1 MATRLLRGVGAT
13 CPIAAVTQVVAIS
26 PNTATA
32 NRAFFISDPP
42 SGNSGKRHPRRAALP
57 LCPARL
63 NASLPLVNP
72 TNGLVEGGS
81 TKVGSLALRVPIL
94 RLTGNHYAAKLKWYG
109 KASGWHPLWR
119 TQRRA

>member
-1 MATRLLRGVGAT
+1 MATRLLRGVGAA
-13 CPIAAVTQVVAIS
+13 CPIAAGTQVVAIS

-42 SGNSGKRHPRRAALP
+42 SGNSGKDTSACRASPLP
-57 LCPARL
+57 SEAKRL
-63 NASLPLVNP
+63 SDTCQLNQRASRGRLLETFGTV
-72 TNGLVEGGS
+72 
-81 TKVGSLALRVPIL
+81 AFRVPIL
-94 RLTGNHYAAKLKWYG
+94 RLTGNRYAAKLKWYG